1 MPPNAST
8 LAPAAPPQSQLQS
21 APPAKATG
29 LFAWAFTTFNC
40 LRIVAYLPTVQ
51 AIWITGQSDQHS
63 LLTWLIF
70 LGANSTMARWLY
82 EQNGWRT
89 NRAVVINTVNAL
101 MCGVIC
107 LLIVWT
113 RWVPFA

>member
-8 LAPAAPPQSQLQS
+8 LAPAAAQSQLRPAQ
-21 APPAKATG
+21 PAKTAG

-63 LLTWLIF
+63 LFTWLIF

-82 EQNGWRT
+82 EQNGLRG

-107 LLIVWT
+107 LLILWT